1 LTPIVLIAAVAANGA
16 IGRDNRLLWRLK
28 SDMAHFR
35 AATAGLPLVMGRKTF
50 ESFGGKPLPRRLNIV
65 ASRQPGLSL
74 PGAVVTG
81 SLDEALALAHAEAL
95 RSGAA
100 EIAVLGGADIYA
112 QAMPR
117 ADRLLITQVA
127 AEPDADAFF
136 PRHRSGDLERGDG
149 HRSPRGAR
157 RRPRFPRRR
166 PTGAPAAERRMA
178 PARGRG
184 QLPPVGARQGPDAA
198 RHIHQP
204 PF

>member
-1 LTPIVLIAAVAANGA
+1 MTPVVLIAAVAANGA

-28 SDMAHFR
+28 SDMAQFR

-95 RSGAA
+95 RSGAS

-117 ADRLLITQVA
+117 ADRLLITHVD
-127 AEPDADAFF
+127 AEPEADAFF
-136 PRHRSGDLERGDG
+136 PAIDPASWTGETLAEHPAGPGDDHPFRVVAYRRTSGGTPHG
-149 HRSPRGAR
+149 AGRGADTS
-157 RRPRFPRRR
+157 PPE
-166 PTGAPAAERRMA
+166 G
-178 PARGRG
+178 ARG
-184 QLPPVGARQGPDAA
+184 A
-198 RHIHQP
+198 
-204 PF
+204 

>member
-1 LTPIVLIAAVAANGA
+1 MTPIVLIAAVAANGA

-117 ADRLLITQVA
+117 ADRLLITHVA

-136 PRHRSGDLERGDG
+136 PAIDPVIWSAETGTDHPAEPGDDHAFRVVTYRRTSGGTPHGAAPRADS
-149 HRSPRGAR
+149 SPGKGAS
-157 RRPRFPRRR
+157 
-166 PTGAPAAERRMA
+166 GA
-178 PARGRG
+178 
-184 QLPPVGARQGPDAA
+184 
-198 RHIHQP
+198 
-204 PF
+204 